1 MSTHQFETI
10 PVLTDA
16 LPVAESRD
24 EAAEARAEDA
34 TNTGDAL
41 IAEQALEAAVPP
53 DVESLIAELQTRLA
67 SSTFALTEELLRE
80 AFNEMEAKLYEQISA
95 RLRRELPEL
104 IDTLLREHLA
114 GLREHLA
121 GDRNS

>member
-1 MSTHQFETI
+1 MSAYQHQSI

-16 LPVAESRD
+16 VPVVEQRGEAMAE
-24 EAAEARAEDA
+24 APAEARAAADDTPITA
-34 TNTGDAL
+34 A
-41 IAEQALEAAVPP
+41 APQAAVPS

-67 SSTFALTEELLRE
+67 SSTFTLTEKLLRE

-104 IDTLLREHLA
+104 IDTLLREHLVA
-114 GLREHLA
+114 
-121 GDRNS
+121 DRDS